1 MSKIKI
7 VWSSGWS
14 EQIKERKGKYFYV
27 VYAKSGSGVD
37 AVENFYNIQH
47 VTDEVEKFGKDK
59 ISQMTLEDRNK
70 LLSLGPVDKKIIGT
84 LIEEDRIDEI
94 IEQFA

>member
-1 MSKIKI
+1 
-7 VWSSGWS
+7 
-14 EQIKERKGKYFYV
+14 
-27 VYAKSGSGVD
+27 
-37 AVENFYNIQH
+37 
-47 VTDEVEKFGKDK
+47 
-59 ISQMTLEDRNK
+59 MTLEDRNK